1 MTAFIGMSGDMHAI
15 TTTPLVSLRAAYI
28 WGLILMRTNQNYKSD
43 DHLFESFVTPALYTY
58 FRVKCP
64 DVESGELKIRLT
76 ELVKFLLLAH
86 EFPGNILFGEDLD
99 DLWHLWIMQTRE
111 YEKLCRALP
120 SGRFMHHDSRD
131 QPADSVT
138 WPEVETLAER
148 MIAEKAEKGPA
159 RAGADFSAER
169 VRQNAERLLSF
180 FASYIENF
188 GVLQSSVVHCWPPV
202 QRLLRRMRW
211 SVEDF
216 NAFITQHSEPAPA
229 PQRIDAPDAVAA

>member
-1 MTAFIGMSGDMHAI
+1 MINDQKT
-15 TTTPLVSLRAAYI
+15 R
-28 WGLILMRTNQNYKSD
+28 SD
-43 DHLFESFVTPALYTY
+43 DQLFELFFSPSLFVY

-64 DVESGELKIRLT
+64 EIEPGELRIRLT
-76 ELVKFLLLAH
+76 ELLKFLILAH
-86 EFPGNILFGEDLD
+86 EFPGNILFGEELA

-111 YEKLCRALP
+111 YEKLCQSLP

-131 QPADSVT
+131 QPDASIT
-138 WPEVETLAER
+138 WAEAEARAER

-159 RAGADFSAER
+159 LAGADFSPER

-188 GVLQSSVVHCWPPV
+188 GPMQSRVVHCWPPV

-211 SVEDF
+211 STDEF
-216 NAFITQHSEPAPA
+216 NAFLREHTKAVDKPEPL
-229 PQRIDAPDAVAA
+229 AA

>member
-1 MTAFIGMSGDMHAI
+1 MTIYKNF
-15 TTTPLVSLRAAYI
+15 
-28 WGLILMRTNQNYKSD
+28 KSD
-43 DHLFESFVTPALYTY
+43 DHLFESFFSPSLYTY

-64 DVESGELKIRLT
+64 DIEPAELRTRLT
-76 ELVKFLLLAH
+76 ELLKFLILAH

-111 YEKLCRALP
+111 YEKLCQALP

-131 QPADSVT
+131 QPEVAVT
-138 WPEVETLAER
+138 WGEADALAAR

-159 RAGADFSAER
+159 RAGADFSPER

-188 GVLQSSVVHCWPPV
+188 GPLQPQAVSCWPPV

-211 SVEDF
+211 SVEEF
-216 NAFITQHSEPAPA
+216 NGFIMQHSVQAQAPSS
-229 PQRIDAPDAVAA
+229 AAEARETAAA